1 LRTIIKSTNI
11 ILMKKNF
18 LFTAFILFSITL
30 FGQTKNSD
38 QNFNLG
44 VAAFQ
49 AGNYEKALTYF
60 TASLNEVR
68 STNCMVNRAI
78 TYYYLGD
85 TCKFCSDL
93 NMAYRFG
100 DTTAAKLFKENCGA
114 SKIVYDIPESIK
126 SAYQLAEYIE
136 ITYHKCD
143 DDSTAILFF
152 KDKGQTMSEDISSSY
167 ADVYTIVEVMPE
179 FPGGENERNRF
190 LAQNIIYPNLAAE
203 NGIEGTVYV
212 SFVVDKAGD
221 IRNVKILRGIGGG
234 CDEEAVR
241 VVKRMP
247 KWKPGTQNGK
257 PVNVLFNMPI
267 YYVLSNPTKS
277 GNRK

>member
-1 LRTIIKSTNI
+1 
-11 ILMKKNF
+11 MKKYI

-30 FGQTKNSD
+30 FGQTKSSD
-38 QNFNLG
+38 NNFNLG

-49 AGNYEKALTYF
+49 AGNYEKAITYF
-60 TASLNEVR
+60 TASLDE
-68 STNCMVNRAI
+68 SLTTNCMVNRAI

-179 FPGGENERNRF
+179 FPGGDESLKEF
-190 LAQNIIYPNLAAE
+190 LAKNIVYPEKAMKYD
-203 NGIEGTVYV
+203 IQGTVYV
-212 SFVVDKAGD
+212 QFIVNKNGN
-221 IRNVKILRGIGGG
+221 IRNALVLRGIGGG
-234 CDEEAVR
+234 CDEEAIR
-241 VVKRMP
+241 VVKSMP
-247 KWKPGTQNGK
+247 NWKPGTQNEK
-257 PVNVLFNMPI
+257 PVNVKFNLPI
-267 YYVLSNPTKS
+267 QYSLSQLEPTKK
-277 GNRK
+277 RR